1 MSDLQS
7 LFAALTEE
15 RDRLRAETGAADAAR
30 SAAERSVLSL
40 RSEQAAL
47 AQRLQPARAS
57 LGNASRQMELLRA
70 RAAGLGGQIRAE
82 GAEVRR
88 LAGALAELEADGTAA
103 RRASVEELEALGGEL
118 EHAMDQHDEGRIARE
133 LTAAAVSLVVLPRL
147 AKADADADADA
158 DAEAGAGAGAGA
170 GEAVRALSA
179 RIEQSLGVLR
189 REEARCASADDVR
202 SALRGTVA
210 DLRAAMMRG
219 SNRDGRVSLD
229 GPQRSIPSIADRAP
243 FLSRPTS

>member
-118 EHAMDQHDEGRIARE
+118 EHAMGSRWTWFSALAVCQ
-133 LTAAAVSLVVLPRL
+133 AAWLPGGVPSRSAVSTRVAAPR
-147 AKADADADADA
+147 
-158 DAEAGAGAGAGA
+158 
-170 GEAVRALSA
+170 
-179 RIEQSLGVLR
+179 
-189 REEARCASADDVR
+189 
-202 SALRGTVA
+202 
-210 DLRAAMMRG
+210 
-219 SNRDGRVSLD
+219 
-229 GPQRSIPSIADRAP
+229 
-243 FLSRPTS
+243 

>member
-7 LFAALTEE
+7 QFAALTEE

-47 AQRLQPARAS
+47 AHRLQPARAS

-70 RAAGLGGQIRAE
+70 RAAGLGGQIKAE

-147 AKADADADADA
+147 AKADT